1 MYLVRNLRAFFCR
14 GGCHKP
20 IDEEAISLH
29 PLEVGYHSA
38 LRGVGQGA
46 GGIVIMNRWREMVRE
61 AVLTLI
67 SHFALALRGFGKGR
81 SCLQMLLLATI
92 ALGLAACST
101 DVPSTTETPTR
112 VPPSS
117 TATIRPIT
125 PSATTS
131 DTPQPT
137 RTLTPTPVC
146 TETVGTVETEG
157 YPGFVLPEQI
167 PFRIYLPPCYHLG
180 ERRYPVLYLLHG
192 FPYDESHWVELGVI
206 ELVDE
211 KVESDTWPPFL
222 IVMPR
227 QPEPLFTSSDGGPG
241 SYEEEFVEGLIPHID
256 QTYRTLPSQETR
268 AIAGISRGGVWA
280 LEITFRYPD
289 LIDVVAALSPAL
301 NVNYAR
307 PPYDPFVIVNSG
319 ARLPGRIFLS
329 AGEQEASFLEQVE
342 KLSLALDERG
352 VTHSFVVGSGGHD
365 SEGWKAMMD
374 EALDFI
380 VMGWNG
386 GVKSDP

>member
-1 MYLVRNLRAFFCR
+1 
-14 GGCHKP
+14 
-20 IDEEAISLH
+20 
-29 PLEVGYHSA
+29 
-38 LRGVGQGA
+38 
-46 GGIVIMNRWREMVRE
+46 MNRWREVVPR

-67 SHFALALRGFGKGR
+67 SHFTLALRGFGKGR
-81 SCLQMLLLATI
+81 SCLQALLLATI
-92 ALGLAACST
+92 ALGLVACST
-101 DVPSTTETPTR
+101 DVPSTTEAQTR

-117 TATIRPIT
+117 TATIRLIT

-131 DTPQPT
+131 HTPQPT
-137 RTLTPTPVC
+137 RTLTPTPGC
-146 TETVGTVETEG
+146 TETIGTVETGG

-167 PFRIYLPPCYHLG
+167 PFRIYLPPCYHLR

-192 FPYDESHWVELGVI
+192 FPHDESHWVELGVI

-241 SYEEEFVEGLIPHID
+241 SYEEEFLEGVIPYID

-280 LEITFRYPD
+280 LEITFRHPD
-289 LIDVVAALSPAL
+289 LFDVVAALSPAL
-301 NVNYAR
+301 HVNYAR
-307 PPYDPFVIVNSG
+307 PPYDPFVIINSG

-329 AGEQEASFLEQVE
+329 AGDQEASFLDKVE
-342 KLSLALDERG
+342 KLSLALDELG
-352 VTHSFVVGSGGHD
+352 VIHSFVVGSGGHD
-365 SEGWKAMMD
+365 AEGWKAMME

-380 VMGWNG
+380 TMGWDG
-386 GVKSDP
+386 EVKSDP

>member
-1 MYLVRNLRAFFCR
+1 
-14 GGCHKP
+14 
-20 IDEEAISLH
+20 
-29 PLEVGYHSA
+29 
-38 LRGVGQGA
+38 
-46 GGIVIMNRWREMVRE
+46 MNRWREMVRGG
-61 AVLTLI
+61 VLTLI
-67 SHFALALRGFGKGR
+67 SYFVRRPRGVRKGR
-81 SCLQMLLLATI
+81 SCLQTLLLAII
-92 ALGLAACST
+92 ALGLVACST
-101 DVPSTTETPTR
+101 GVPATTETQTH

-146 TETVGTVETEG
+146 TETMGTVETKS

-167 PFRIYLPPCYHLG
+167 PYRIYLPPCYHLG

-192 FPYDESHWVELGVI
+192 FPYDESHWVELGLI
-206 ELVDE
+206 ELVGE
-211 KVESDTWPPFL
+211 KVESDAWPPFL

-241 SYEEEFVEGLIPHID
+241 SYEEEFLEGLIPYID

-280 LEITFRYPD
+280 LEITFRHPD

-301 NVNYAR
+301 HVNYAR
-307 PPYDPFVIVNSG
+307 PPYDPFVIVNSD
-319 ARLPGRIFLS
+319 ARLPDRIFLS
-329 AGEQEASFLEQVE
+329 AGEQEASFLDKVE

-352 VTHSFVVGSGGHD
+352 ITHSFLVGSGGHNA
-365 SEGWKAMMD
+365 EGWKAMME

-380 VMGWNG
+380 VMGWDG
-386 GVKSDP
+386 EVKSDP